1 MANENKPHNE
11 AESILRGLEELLTRA
26 RFSAALEEIVHL
38 RATGPVPEA
47 LETPLLLARCRALLG
62 LGRWKEAAEVAE
74 KKLSELYALHPDD
87 KRAILEFHIAAGRGA
102 WRIGRPSRAEEHFR
116 AAYHISRWEFEE
128 VSGMLRSR
136 NLLGLCFLGA
146 GELHRAAGEFSR
158 GQAEARSAGLYH
170 EEASFSL
177 NWSIALLKLGRLEA
191 ADRELGRARTLFGE
205 RGHSR
210 GKVQAR
216 LVHGLLER
224 LRGELRTAEADIRG
238 ALSEAEEH
246 GFEREQVIAL
256 EYLGDVALDRYENQ
270 TAIEWYDQALVRAEK
285 LAPEGDLIPEL
296 CRRVAEIHV
305 RIGEPNRALITCERG
320 LRVARKINDRF
331 EEASTYRVMAMAHL
345 LLAHREKA
353 IRTAQ
358 EGARELRKLEAL
370 HELMRVLVWAGE
382 VLLAG
387 GDAEERRTGRDHLW
401 EARSL
406 AMAMKLD
413 SWIDRVEKVLGVEIT
428 PGVAASPGQDPSPA
442 SRTGEMPE
450 GADPGCFRFGIVTA
464 DARVIE
470 LIRIVERASN
480 SRLPILILGESG
492 TGKELIARA
501 AHSLSDR
508 AGRVFVVGHCA
519 ALPDG
524 QLDQE
529 LFGRDA
535 GSGPNGERARPGLF
549 ETAHSGVIFLD
560 EVSEL
565 LSAAQAK
572 LLRVIEMGEL
582 RRVGGTGPRQVDV
595 RVVAATTRDLSGLAR
610 RGLFRDDL
618 YYRLN
623 GIRLEVPALRER
635 PGDIDLIGQHLLRR
649 AASLARKSVDLSQA
663 AWDALRAHTW
673 PGNVRE
679 LRNVIERAVA
689 LARDGD
695 VLGPEAVQIQAPG
708 RNGSKGASGGR
719 GRSDAAAPGGERA
732 RILEA
737 LRAHG
742 GNQSEAARSL
752 DGMKRTTLLY
762 KIKKLDIRPEE
773 YGPSL
778 PA

>member
-1 MANENKPHNE
+1 MANEKKSQNE
-11 AESILRGLEELLTRA
+11 VESFLRKLDELLTRA
-26 RFSAALEEIVHL
+26 RFGAVLEEIVRL
-38 RATGPVPEA
+38 RGAGPVPEA

-74 KKLSELYALHPDD
+74 RKLSELYALHPEE
-87 KRAILEFHIAAGRGA
+87 KRPILELHIAAGRGA
-102 WRIGRPSRAEEHFR
+102 WRMGRPSRAEEHFR
-116 AAYHISRWEFEE
+116 AAYHISRWEFDD

-146 GELHRAAGEFSR
+146 GELHRAAGEFAR
-158 GQAEARSAGLYH
+158 GQAQARSAGLYH

-177 NWSIALLKLGRLEA
+177 NWSIALTKLGRLDT
-191 ADRELGRARTLFGE
+191 ADRELTRARTLFGE

-216 LVHGLLER
+216 LVNGLLAR
-224 LRGELRTAEADIRG
+224 MRGELRSAEADVRG

-256 EYLGDVALDRYENQ
+256 EYLGDIALDRHENQ
-270 TAIEWYDQALVRAEK
+270 TAIEWYDQALVRAER

-320 LRVARKINDRF
+320 LRIARKINDRF
-331 EEASTYRVMAMAHL
+331 EEASTYRVMAMANL
-345 LLAHREKA
+345 LLSHREKA
-353 IRTAQ
+353 VRTAQ
-358 EGARELRKLEAL
+358 EGILQLRKLEAL
-370 HELMRVLVWAGE
+370 HELMRVLVWSGE
-382 VLLAG
+382 MLLAG

-413 SWIDRVEKVLGVEIT
+413 PWIDRIEKVLGVEIAPGT
-428 PGVAASPGQDPSPA
+428 PALAAAREPA
-442 SRTGEMPE
+442 RLGELPE
-450 GADPGCFRFGIVTA
+450 GADPDCFRFGIVTA
-464 DARVIE
+464 DPRVVE

-501 AHSLSDR
+501 AHAVSDR
-508 AGRVFVVGHCA
+508 APHVFVVGHCA
-519 ALPDG
+519 AMPDG
-524 QLDQE
+524 QLDVE
-529 LFGRDA
+529 LFGRD
-535 GSGPNGERARPGLF
+535 GGNGPGAERARAGLF

-565 LSAAQAK
+565 LTAAQAK

-582 RRVGGTGPRQVDV
+582 RRVGGMGLRQVDV
-595 RVVAATTRDLSGLAR
+595 RVIAATTRDLAGLAR

-623 GIRLEVPALRER
+623 GIRLEVPPLRER
-635 PGDIDLIGQHLLRR
+635 PDDIELIGRYLLRR
-649 AASLARKSVDLSQA
+649 AASLARKQVELDASGWA
-663 AWDALRAHTW
+663 ALRAHSW

-689 LARDGD
+689 LASDGGR
-695 VLGPEAVQIQAPG
+695 VGAEAIQIQPQG
-708 RNGSKGASGGR
+708 RAGGKGAAGR
-719 GRSDAAAPGGERA
+719 GRAATPVPAGERD
-732 RILEA
+732 RILDA
-737 LRAHG
+737 LRTHG

-773 YGPSL
+773 YGP
-778 PA
+778 AVQG

>member
-1 MANENKPHNE
+1 MANDKKPHKE

-26 RFSAALEEIVHL
+26 RFGAVLEEVVRL
-38 RATGPVPEA
+38 RALGPVPEA

-62 LGRWKEAAEVAE
+62 LGRWKEAAELAE
-74 KKLSELYALHPDD
+74 KKLSELYALHPED

-191 ADRELGRARTLFGE
+191 ADCELARARTLFGE

-216 LVHGLLER
+216 LVHGLVER
-224 LRGELRTAEADIRG
+224 LRGELRAAETDIRG

-345 LLAHREKA
+345 LLSHREKA
-353 IRTAQ
+353 IRTAL
-358 EGARELRKLEAL
+358 EGALQLRKLEAL

-387 GDAEERRTGRDHLW
+387 GDSEERRTGRDHLW

-428 PGVAASPGQDPSPA
+428 AAASVPSGSLPA
-442 SRTGEMPE
+442 APTGEMPE

-492 TGKELIARA
+492 AGKELIARA

-508 AGRVFVVGHCA
+508 TGQVFVVGHCA

-524 QLDQE
+524 QLDVE

-535 GSGPNGERARPGLF
+535 GSGPGAERARPGLF

-595 RVVAATTRDLSGLAR
+595 RVIAATTRDLAGLAR

-635 PGDIDLIGQHLLRR
+635 PGDIEMIGRHLLRR
-649 AASLARKSVDLSQA
+649 AASLARKHVDLSPA
-663 AWDALRAHTW
+663 AWEALRAHTW

-679 LRNVIERAVA
+679 LRNVVERAVA

-695 VLGPEAVQIQAPG
+695 VLGPEAIQIQAPG
-708 RNGSKGASGGR
+708 RNGTKGASGGR
-719 GRSDAAAPGGERA
+719 SRSGASTPGGERA

-773 YGPSL
+773 YGP
-778 PA
+778 AVQG